1 MSKPQS
7 IHLGNIIRVKHGFA
21 FPGKEFS
28 EDLNFPTLLTPGNFA
43 VGGGFREAKPKTF
56 SGDFPKEY
64 ELQPGDLVITM
75 TDLSKA
81 GDTLGLPAVVPA
93 GRRYLHNQRIGLV
106 EVTDPNRL
114 SKNFLAYYLRTDLY
128 RSYILGTASGSTVRH
143 TSPSRIEAF
152 DAVLPPLT
160 EQRAIAEVLGALD
173 DKIAA
178 NTKLAKTADELAG
191 KLFDHAAALLP
202 TQPLSSILTPIL
214 GGTPSRSNLG
224 FWDGEEL
231 WASARDITG
240 APFSVVLDTEEKITS
255 AAVEKTKAKPL
266 PAGGVI
272 LTARGTVGAVARLA
286 TPASFNQSCY
296 GFLPESLP
304 PSLLYFS
311 VLRATAQAKALV
323 HGSVFDT
330 ITKRTFDHVLIPEFG
345 EAADSVEDQISPF
358 LDLVTASVRENATL
372 AATRDA
378 LLPQLMLGK
387 LRVKDAEKVL
397 ESAL

>member
-1 MSKPQS
+1 MPKWNETR
-7 IHLGNIIRVKHGFA
+7 IGDIGEVRG
-21 FPGKEFS
+21 GKR
-28 EDLNFPTLLTPGNFA
+28 L
-43 VGGGFREAKPKTF
+43 PK
-56 SGDFPKEY
+56 GMA
-64 ELQPGDLVITM
+64 LQPQNNGAPYIRITDWADGIIDRTNLMYVPEDAQPIIDRYRINSDDVFISIVGTIGRIALVPPNLDGAFLTENAAKITV
-75 TDLSKA
+75 TDQNMNSSFLRYALMAEKGQAEITSRSVGSTQPKLA
-81 GDTLGLPAVVPA
+81 LHRIKDIVVPFPP
-93 GRRYLHNQRIGLV
+93 V
-106 EVTDPNRL
+106 ETQ
-114 SKNFLAYYLRTDLY
+114 T
-128 RSYILGTASGSTVRH
+128 
-143 TSPSRIEAF
+143 
-152 DAVLPPLT
+152 
-160 EQRAIAEVLGALD
+160 AIAEVLGSLD

-387 LRVKDAEKVL
+387 LRVKDAEKVI
-397 ESAL
+397 EDAL